1 MEWESSKRWG
11 GRDGDGAVAELGKR
25 RREGNIAE

>member
-1 MEWESSKRWG
+1 MEWESSKRGG

-25 RREGNIAE
+25 REGNIAE